1 MIFLIIT
8 NSIVLLIILI
18 WLISNWWVYRKNEE
32 VYRNIKE
39 NAMKDKE
46 EALERYNNIINKID
60 LILKQ

>member
-8 NSIVLLIILI
+8 NSIVLLIILF
-18 WLISNWWVYRKNEE
+18 WLLSNRWVYRKN
-32 VYRNIKE
+32 E

-60 LILKQ
+60 LLLKQ

>member
-8 NSIVLLIILI
+8 NSIVLLIILF
-18 WLISNWWVYRKNEE
+18 WLLSNRWVYRKNEE
-32 VYRNIKE
+32 VYRNIKA

-60 LILKQ
+60 LLLKQ

>member
-18 WLISNWWVYRKNEE
+18 WLISNRWVYRKNEE

>member
-18 WLISNWWVYRKNEE
+18 WLISNRWVYRKNEE
-32 VYRNIKE
+32 VYRNIKA

-60 LILKQ
+60 LLLKQ

>member
-18 WLISNWWVYRKNEE
+18 WLISNRWVYRKYEE

>member
-1 MIFLIIT
+1 
-8 NSIVLLIILI
+8 
-18 WLISNWWVYRKNEE
+18 

>member
-18 WLISNWWVYRKNEE
+18 WLISNRWVYRKNEE

-60 LILKQ
+60 LLLKQ